1 MSEVIKTFTGS
12 GSINFEEDQR
22 EDLNSVNDAKS
33 LSDQVVKLKKLE
45 DDLVEKEKE
54 LKELKRHIELV
65 SGEVIPTMMQEMNI
79 STLKLADGS
88 SVEVKPVYGASITT
102 ANKEAA
108 YTWLRENGLGD
119 LIKNEITVSFGRNED
134 NKAQQYA
141 VLAKGQGFEPVQK
154 LKVEPM
160 TLKALVRER
169 LESGQEMPS
178 DLFNVFAGNRTKV
191 TRSK

>member
-22 EDLNSVNDAKS
+22 EDLDSVNDAKS
-33 LSDQVVKLKKLE
+33 LSDQVVKLKELE
-45 DDLVEKEKE
+45 DNLEKKEKE
-54 LKELKRHIELV
+54 LKELKRHIDLV

-88 SVEVKPVYGASITT
+88 SVEVKPVYGASITV

-119 LIKNEITVSFGRNED
+119 LIKNEITVSFL
-134 NKAQQYA
+134 KTQA
-141 VLAKGQGFEPVQK
+141 VAKLA
-154 LKVEPM
+154 
-160 TLKALVRER
+160 
-169 LESGQEMPS
+169 
-178 DLFNVFAGNRTKV
+178 
-191 TRSK
+191 